1 MNTLEYIR
9 VIYQLNEIIT
19 IISGMKIE
27 EALKI
32 IEMEMSECKTLEKT
46 LEKTSENIYGLQTME
61 LLNELFTLALPLRK
75 KVQQLRLDLNGS
87 IN

>member
-46 LEKTSENIYGLQTME
+46 L
-61 LLNELFTLALPLRK
+61 
-75 KVQQLRLDLNGS
+75 
-87 IN
+87 

>member
-46 LEKTSENIYGLQTME
+46 SENIYGLQTME